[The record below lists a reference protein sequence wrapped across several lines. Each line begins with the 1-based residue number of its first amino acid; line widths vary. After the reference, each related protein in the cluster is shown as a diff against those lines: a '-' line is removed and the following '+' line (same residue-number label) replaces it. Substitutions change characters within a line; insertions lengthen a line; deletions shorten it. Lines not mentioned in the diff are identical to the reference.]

1 MKLNVRQDVELP
13 VAKVYARLTDFDG
26 WQKAALR
33 RGAEVARTDGLGQ
46 YAPGMTWTAAF
57 AYRGKLRHLD
67 LALDAIVPPDRL
79 AFSGAGPNLGGTLSI
94 DLIEMSPQ
102 RTRVVVKLEIK
113 PRTLVARL
121 FIQSLKLGRS
131 SVEDK
136 FRARVAQVL
145 AEIERPDQSPRRR
158 SAG

>member
-1 MKLNVRQDVELP
+1 MKLNVRQDIDLP
-13 VAKVYARLTDFDG
+13 IARVYARLSDFDG

-33 RGAEVARTDGLGQ
+33 RGAEVARTDKLDR

-57 AYRGKLRHLD
+57 AYRGKQRHLD
-67 LALDAIVPPDRL
+67 LALDAIVPPDHL

-94 DLIEMSPQ
+94 DLIEMAPS

-121 FIQSLKLGRS
+121 FIQSLKLGRA
-131 SVEDK
+131 SVEEK
-136 FRARVAQVL
+136 FRTRVAQVL
-145 AEIERPDQSPRRR
+145 AEVERPDQTPRRR

>member
-1 MKLNVRQDVELP
+1 MKLNARQDVELP
-13 VAKVYARLTDFDG
+13 VGRVYERLTDFDS

-33 RGAEVARTDGLGQ
+33 RGAEVSRTDSLARP
-46 YAPGMTWTAAF
+46 APGMTWNAAF
-57 AYRGKLRHLD
+57 SYRGKRRHLH
-67 LALDAIVPPDRL
+67 LTLDEIVPQERL
-79 AFSGAGPNLGGTLSI
+79 GFAGSGPNLSGTLAI
-94 DLIEMSPQ
+94 DLIEMTPL
-102 RTRVVVKLEIK
+102 RTRVVVKMEIK

-121 FIQSLKLGRS
+121 FIQSLKLARA

-145 AEIERPDQSPRRR
+145 AEVERPAQPTRRG

>member
-1 MKLNVRQDVELP
+1 MKLNARQDVDLP
-13 VAKVYARLTDFDG
+13 IATVYARLTDFDG

-33 RGAEVARTDGLGQ
+33 RGAMVARTDRMSHP
-46 YAPGMTWTAAF
+46 AAGMSWSASF
-57 AYRGKLRHLD
+57 AYRGKPRQLD
-67 LALDAIVPPDRL
+67 LSLDQIVPPERL
-79 AFSGAGPNLGGTLSI
+79 AFSGSGPNLTGTVAI
-94 DLIEMSPQ
+94 DLVEMAPQ
-102 RTRVVVKLEIK
+102 RTRVMVKLEIK

-145 AEIERPDQSPRRR
+145 AEIERPGQAPRRG